1 MGRSRTVWGGSP
13 TSGQVPRTCARSRS
27 RRRSLLTACPGT
39 QGRRAA
45 SSSATSVV
53 SSAASKYSRMQAPT
67 TAAWRSASSRPTG
80 SATGYGHS
88 PARQPAIRN
97 ARRSSRRRRRR
108 RSSLS
113 RSTSSPLRSRSAYR
127 RRTRNTMAT
136 AGPNS
141 VSLGRARSASE
152 RFVNTPL
159 FAILSRAGFVARA
172 LVYGIIGLLAFE
184 LVVGHGGKITNQQ
197 GALRTVEQRSF
208 GHVLLALLA
217 IGLGGYALWRL
228 LRAFLGHGREGAD
241 KGIDRLGALG
251 SGIVYALMCAVA
263 VQILAGPGTSGGNTK
278 KTASDVFGWPAGRWL
293 VGAAGLVLAG
303 VAVYQF
309 IRGVRHKF
317 LDDSKTEQMPRVV
330 KTWFTILG
338 TIG

>member
-1 MGRSRTVWGGSP
+1 
-13 TSGQVPRTCARSRS
+13 
-27 RRRSLLTACPGT
+27 
-39 QGRRAA
+39 
-45 SSSATSVV
+45 
-53 SSAASKYSRMQAPT
+53 
-67 TAAWRSASSRPTG
+67 
-80 SATGYGHS
+80 
-88 PARQPAIRN
+88 
-97 ARRSSRRRRRR
+97 
-108 RSSLS
+108 
-113 RSTSSPLRSRSAYR
+113 
-127 RRTRNTMAT
+127 MAT

-338 TIG
+338 TIGHVARAVVFALVAVFLLKAAFDYKANEAIGLDGALAKLYDGAYGSWLLGAVAAGLIAFSCFSLVEARYRRI

>member
-1 MGRSRTVWGGSP
+1 
-13 TSGQVPRTCARSRS
+13 
-27 RRRSLLTACPGT
+27 
-39 QGRRAA
+39 
-45 SSSATSVV
+45 
-53 SSAASKYSRMQAPT
+53 
-67 TAAWRSASSRPTG
+67 
-80 SATGYGHS
+80 
-88 PARQPAIRN
+88 
-97 ARRSSRRRRRR
+97 
-108 RSSLS
+108 
-113 RSTSSPLRSRSAYR
+113 
-127 RRTRNTMAT
+127 MAT

-241 KGIDRLGALG
+241 KGIERLGALG

-263 VQILAGPGTSGGNTK
+263 IQILAGPGTSGGNTK

-303 VAVYQF
+303 VAVYQL

-338 TIG
+338 TIGHVARAIIFGIVAVFLVKASYDYKANEAIGLDGALAKLYDGAYGSWLLGAVAAGLIVFSCFSLVEARYRPI

>member
-1 MGRSRTVWGGSP
+1 M
-13 TSGQVPRTCARSRS
+13 
-27 RRRSLLTACPGT
+27 
-39 QGRRAA
+39 A
-45 SSSATSVV
+45 SAQSD
-53 SSAASKYSRMQAPT
+53 
-67 TAAWRSASSRPTG
+67 
-80 SATGYGHS
+80 
-88 PARQPAIRN
+88 
-97 ARRSSRRRRRR
+97 
-108 RSSLS
+108 
-113 RSTSSPLRSRSAYR
+113 
-127 RRTRNTMAT
+127 
-136 AGPNS
+136 S
-141 VSLGRARSASE
+141 VSLHGARSAGE
-152 RFVNTPL
+152 RFVNTPV

-172 LVYGIIGLLAFE
+172 LIYGIIGLLAFE
-184 LVVGHGGKITNQQ
+184 LVIRHGGKITNQQ

-338 TIG
+338 TIGHVARAVVFALVAVFLLKAAFDYKANEAIGLDGALAKLYDGAFGSWLLGAVAAGLIAFSCFSLVEARYRRI

>member
-1 MGRSRTVWGGSP
+1 
-13 TSGQVPRTCARSRS
+13 
-27 RRRSLLTACPGT
+27 
-39 QGRRAA
+39 
-45 SSSATSVV
+45 
-53 SSAASKYSRMQAPT
+53 
-67 TAAWRSASSRPTG
+67 
-80 SATGYGHS
+80 
-88 PARQPAIRN
+88 
-97 ARRSSRRRRRR
+97 
-108 RSSLS
+108 
-113 RSTSSPLRSRSAYR
+113 
-127 RRTRNTMAT
+127 MAT

-241 KGIDRLGALG
+241 KGIERLGALG
-251 SGIVYALMCAVA
+251 SGIVYALMCVVA
-263 VQILAGPGTSGGNTK
+263 IQILAGPGTSGGNTK

-317 LDDSKTEQMPRVV
+317 LDDSNTEQMPRAV
-330 KTWFTILG
+330 KTWFTVLG
-338 TIG
+338 TIGHVARAVVFALVAVFLLKAAYDYKANEAIGLDGALAKLYDGAYGSWLLGAVAAGLIAFSCFSLVEARYRRI